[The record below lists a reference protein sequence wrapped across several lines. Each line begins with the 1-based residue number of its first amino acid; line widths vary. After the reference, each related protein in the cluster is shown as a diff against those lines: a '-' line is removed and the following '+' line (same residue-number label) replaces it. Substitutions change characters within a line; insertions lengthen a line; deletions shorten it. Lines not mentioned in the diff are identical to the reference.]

1 MSANQDSPQLS
12 PTQRLFARAAERA
25 QLPSDLRES
34 LAEPELAVEV
44 SIPLRRDDG
53 SRTVV
58 HAFRVQ
64 HNSLLGPY
72 KGGIRFHPR
81 VSMEH
86 SKDLALLMTIKCA
99 LLDLPFGG
107 GKGGIQV
114 DIQDLSQREL
124 EQVSRGYVR
133 ALYPVLGPDRDVPAP
148 DLGTNEIIMGWMT
161 DEYSQLNGAFEPAV
175 FTGKPV
181 AIGGITARKPATG
194 RGVALIAQAIAQRL
208 NIDIKGATVALQG
221 YGNVG
226 SFTGQF
232 LEEAGAR
239 VIAVVDIAGGVY
251 NEKGLDTK
259 AMAEQVAATGTV
271 AGFPGGEPISSED
284 FFKLPVDIMIPAALE
299 NQVDG
304 TVAEGLQCKV
314 VVEAANGPV
323 TPEGDDVLQERG
335 IPVVPDILANAGG
348 VTVSLFEWIM
358 NRTRDVWEEER
369 LNRRFEQLMTQAFAN
384 TWQAAEEYQCD
395 LRTAAYAVAL
405 KRLAAAHQA
414 RNGT

>member
-1 MSANQDSPQLS
+1 
-12 PTQRLFARAAERA
+12 
-25 QLPSDLRES
+25 
-34 LAEPELAVEV
+34 

-259 AMAEQVAATGTV
+259 AMAEQVA
-271 AGFPGGEPISSED
+271 
-284 FFKLPVDIMIPAALE
+284 
-299 NQVDG
+299 
-304 TVAEGLQCKV
+304 
-314 VVEAANGPV
+314 
-323 TPEGDDVLQERG
+323 
-335 IPVVPDILANAGG
+335 
-348 VTVSLFEWIM
+348 
-358 NRTRDVWEEER
+358 
-369 LNRRFEQLMTQAFAN
+369 
-384 TWQAAEEYQCD
+384 
-395 LRTAAYAVAL
+395 
-405 KRLAAAHQA
+405 
-414 RNGT
+414 

>member
-1 MSANQDSPQLS
+1 MEWLALYHVCGGKPDSGRRKGGRPLHCRPAADLAEIFVAGGQTMSANQDSPQLS

-181 AIGGITARKPATG
+181 AIGGITARKPAT
-194 RGVALIAQAIAQRL
+194 
-208 NIDIKGATVALQG
+208 
-221 YGNVG
+221 
-226 SFTGQF
+226 
-232 LEEAGAR
+232 
-239 VIAVVDIAGGVY
+239 
-251 NEKGLDTK
+251 
-259 AMAEQVAATGTV
+259 
-271 AGFPGGEPISSED
+271 
-284 FFKLPVDIMIPAALE
+284 
-299 NQVDG
+299 
-304 TVAEGLQCKV
+304 
-314 VVEAANGPV
+314 
-323 TPEGDDVLQERG
+323 
-335 IPVVPDILANAGG
+335 
-348 VTVSLFEWIM
+348 
-358 NRTRDVWEEER
+358 
-369 LNRRFEQLMTQAFAN
+369 
-384 TWQAAEEYQCD
+384 
-395 LRTAAYAVAL
+395 
-405 KRLAAAHQA
+405 
-414 RNGT
+414 

>member
-1 MSANQDSPQLS
+1 
-12 PTQRLFARAAERA
+12 
-25 QLPSDLRES
+25 
-34 LAEPELAVEV
+34 
-44 SIPLRRDDG
+44 
-53 SRTVV
+53 
-58 HAFRVQ
+58 
-64 HNSLLGPY
+64 
-72 KGGIRFHPR
+72 
-81 VSMEH
+81 
-86 SKDLALLMTIKCA
+86 
-99 LLDLPFGG
+99 
-107 GKGGIQV
+107 
-114 DIQDLSQREL
+114 
-124 EQVSRGYVR
+124 SRGYVR

-314 VVEAANGPV
+314 VVEAANGPA
-323 TPEGDDVLQERG
+323 TPEGDDVLPERG

-348 VTVSLFEWIM
+348 VTVALFEWIM